1 MLLDTTQ
8 AWMQNRSI
16 SLGRIKPI
24 CHVANCMINKTW
36 TCHASQLEVAGTLGM
51 WLICVTET
59 KTRRRGSATA
69 SILTLAQV
77 EYIEV
82 SHPTP
87 YFLLLACVYIVT
99 TKTVAVLQVLYYSQH
114 YNIANFKLIQH
125 HLKFAKILTC
135 QAISSTFA
143 APNLPKKRKNMHR
156 DDSLS
161 DMMAGEPGNT
171 DFSGVKPLKGSS
183 WKMLEVQIWSRIGWV
198 QRKVSWKGSML
209 RRLLACNEWP
219 LAQHEVVKRF
229 WSNS

>member
-1 MLLDTTQ
+1 
-8 AWMQNRSI
+8 
-16 SLGRIKPI
+16 
-24 CHVANCMINKTW
+24 MINKTW
-36 TCHASQLEVAGTLGM
+36 TCHASQLEVAGIIGH
-51 WLICVTET
+51 VTDLCHRNEN
-59 KTRRRGSATA
+59 KAPGSATA

-87 YFLLLACVYIVT
+87 YFLLVACVYIVT

-171 DFSGVKPLKGSS
+171 DFWGSNLGRC
-183 WKMLEVQIWSRIGWV
+183 WKCRYGAE
-198 QRKVSWKGSML
+198 
-209 RRLLACNEWP
+209 
-219 LAQHEVVKRF
+219 
-229 WSNS
+229 